1 MGKSKTPLT
10 PYEAYKK
17 EYKRLQQAVRRQRKK
32 GYDISAEDV
41 AVKTPGQLKSEFGLD
56 YDYLAEIESL
66 KAFTPEQLRNI
77 SIAKQ
82 EAEDWGYENEP
93 YPPEDSTLNQA
104 IIDEFERLFMEPDQP
119 RGSPYFIEHKT
130 HLQHELQAM
139 WVDTVDSTDP
149 YELSAMLE
157 ENAGA
162 IKETTLRLQY
172 ESESIQEEQTD
183 LAFLGEL
190 LNGGAA
196 LTAAQADRISE
207 SAMWYNLTDK
217 LRGGL

>member
-56 YDYLAEIESL
+56 YDYLSEIESL

-77 SIAKQ
+77 AIAKQ
-82 EAEDWGYENEP
+82 EADEWGYENDP

-104 IIDEFERLFMEPDQP
+104 IIDEFERLFMDPDTP
-119 RGSPYFIEHKT
+119 RGNPHFVAHKLA
-130 HLQHELQAM
+130 LQNELKVLWA
-139 WVDTVDSTDP
+139 DTADSTDP
-149 YELSAMLE
+149 YELAAILE
-157 ENAGA
+157 EHAEQ
-162 IKETTLRLQY
+162 IKDTAARLQY
-172 ESESIQEEQTD
+172 ASESADEEQTD
-183 LAFLGEL
+183 LTVIAEL
-190 LNGGAA
+190 LNGGRA

-207 SAMWYNLTDK
+207 SAMWYNFIDN

>member
-1 MGKSKTPLT
+1 MAKSKAPLT
-10 PYEAYKK
+10 PYELYKK
-17 EYKRLQQAVRRQRKK
+17 EYKRLQQAIRRQRKK

-41 AVKTPGQLKSEFGLD
+41 AVRTPGQLKSEYGFE
-56 YDYLAEIESL
+56 YDYLSEIENIKSIS
-66 KAFTPEQLRNI
+66 PETLRNI

-82 EAEDWGYENEP
+82 EEDEWDYENDP
-93 YPPEDSTLNQA
+93 YPPEESTLNQA

-119 RGSPYFIEHKT
+119 SGSPNFAEHKMF
-130 HLQHELQAM
+130 LQHELQAM
-139 WVDTVDSTDP
+139 WIDTVDSTDP

-162 IKETTLRLQY
+162 IKETALRLQY

-183 LAFLGEL
+183 LAFLAEL
-190 LNGGAA
+190 LNGGSP
-196 LTAAQADRISE
+196 LSAAQADRISE